1 MCECYQPLHRLGSR
15 SEGRR
20 LGRTATLL
28 RRHDYLWPTALAATL
43 ALALVGLALGVA
55 PASAARSDWS
65 AADQSRLRLL
75 LSPGKGDRL
84 AGGIEIVL
92 EPGWYTYWRNPGDV
106 GVAPVFDF
114 SQSVNV
120 ADVEV
125 LYPVPERQDDGGST
139 SLIYRDEVVFP
150 INVEPVDA
158 DQPVTLRLTA
168 SFGVCS
174 EICIP
179 TRTSSAVTLP
189 PAAPVDPLS
198 AALLQ
203 RVQPRVPQ
211 AAEPGR
217 FDIENVTLDGGA
229 LIIDVRMP
237 ESSYFDLF
245 AEPPAGW
252 YVGQPELVFRSQG
265 VARYRLPLDG
275 RPEGAD
281 ASGQRFRFVAV
292 AGGRAIEKAVDIP

>member
-1 MCECYQPLHRLGSR
+1 MFKCYQPPHWLGSR
-15 SEGRR
+15 NDGRR
-20 LGRTATLL
+20 PGPAAAPALDYLLRMTRPATLVL
-28 RRHDYLWPTALAATL
+28 V
-43 ALALVGLALGVA
+43 LVGLAPGMETA
-55 PASAARSDWS
+55 AAARSDWS
-65 AADQSRLRLL
+65 DADQSRLRLL
-75 LSPGKGDRL
+75 LGPGEGSRL

-92 EPGWYTYWRNPGDV
+92 EPGWYTYWRNPGDA

-114 SQSVNV
+114 SGSVNV

-125 LYPVPERQDDGGST
+125 LYPVPERQVDGAST

-150 INVEPVDA
+150 INVEPIDA
-158 DQPVTLRLTA
+158 DEPVTLQLTA

-189 PAAPVDPLS
+189 PAAPLDPLS
-198 AALLQ
+198 AAVLQ
-203 RVQPRVPQ
+203 RFRPRVPMP
-211 AAEPGR
+211 AEPGR
-217 FDIENVTLDGGA
+217 FDIEEVTLEGDA

-252 YVGQPELVFRSQG
+252 YIGQPELLSRSQD
-265 VARYRLPLDG
+265 VTRYRLPLDG
-275 RPEGAD
+275 RPRGAE

-292 AGGRAIEKAVDIP
+292 AGGKAIEEAVEIP